1 MPVRLRRVV
10 LGIALG
16 IVLAQPASADDAT
29 AALLADSLAAAGVT
43 IAYDRVNGGPGGAI
57 EISGFRATLPDG
69 SNAAVPVVVLTGVV
83 PREEGGFTAARIDF
97 NDGTVTG
104 PERTAQWAAAS
115 LEDVVVPPGAE
126 VRTRPKIRPFARLSV
141 TDAAAEGSGLPAP
154 IAVGSF
160 TFSSDEIDDE
170 GPANLG
176 FEARGLRL
184 PIALAGNSIVSMM
197 LTMMQYSEFVA
208 DVSLAAVYD
217 SGADTA
223 VLEDLTVDIDT
234 VGRIVA
240 TGAASEFSIR
250 AVTNPDEELAKEAR
264 AAARLDRA
272 RVRIEN
278 DGFVE
283 RLLDMQAGML
293 GGTRDDVRAQIV
305 NGALPFLLS
314 FVKDEAFRAE
324 FRDAIAAFLE
334 DPRSLTIVAEPAEPV
349 PLGQVLRAATR
360 APMTLP
366 DLLDPTVEAN
376 N

>member
-1 MPVRLRRVV
+1 MPGRLRRVV
-10 LGIALG
+10 PGIALG
-16 IVLAQPASADDAT
+16 LILAQPAAADDAT
-29 AALLADSLAAAGVT
+29 AARRAESLYAAGVPS
-43 IAYDRVNGGPGGAI
+43 AYDSVTRGPGGPI

-69 SNAAVPVVVLTGVV
+69 SIATVPVVVISGVAA
-83 PREEGGFTAARIDF
+83 RQEGGFTAARIDF

-104 PERTAQWAAAS
+104 PERSGHWATAS

-141 TDAAAEGSGLPAP
+141 SDAAADGPGLAAP
-154 IAVGSF
+154 VSVASL
-160 TFSSDEIDDE
+160 TFASDEIDDE
-170 GPANLG
+170 GPANVGL
-176 FEARGLRL
+176 EARGLRL

-223 VLEDLTVDIDT
+223 VLEDLTIDIDT
-234 VGRIVA
+234 VGKIVA
-240 TGAASEFSIR
+240 TAAASEFSVR
-250 AVTNPDEELAKEAR
+250 AVTSPDEETSTQAR

-305 NGALPFLLS
+305 DGALPFLLS

-324 FRDAIAAFLE
+324 FRDAVAAFLQ
-334 DPRSLTIVAEPAEPV
+334 DPRSLTIVASPAEPV
-349 PLGQVLRAATR
+349 PLGQVVRAATR